1 MNRSAPRPSR
11 TLACS
16 AKSSLRMREVAACPI
31 GPIEPATKT
40 SLPVVSRAC
49 LASFT
54 AVELI
59 VSSSSSRKWAASLR
73 RFAPKLLVSIRSAP
87 ALMKLTWRDTT
98 ASGALTL
105 ASSGHR
111 SLGTAAEMSAPIP
124 PSATTSGPWWRRSTN
139 REAMCPGRLTS
150 RGAAAASD
158 RRGRGDHGV
167 PRGGAG
173 LRSVRS
179 AVARPPGSRRPGA
192 ASADAAYRR
201 RLLDEHRGYET
212 RTGMFEGFPRAV
224 DWFRAAL
231 SREEV
236 LEGRY
241 TDYSWWVELS
251 GGTRSPREAA
261 RRIRA
266 GELTGMTAGAT
277 AEEHEPFLAR
287 TSELI
292 AATTPAQETRVVVEG
307 HARLTAYA
315 LFPERA
321 ERARA
326 NPRRLSRP

>member
-1 MNRSAPRPSR
+1 VR
-11 TLACS
+11 L
-16 AKSSLRMREVAACPI
+16 LRPI
-31 GPIEPATKT
+31 GEDEMI
-40 SLPVVSRAC
+40 
-49 LASFT
+49 
-54 AVELI
+54 AVYLGAELD
-59 VSSSSSRKWAASLR
+59 SDRFGPQLR
-73 RFAPKLLVSIRSAP
+73 
-87 ALMKLTWRDTT
+87 
-98 ASGALTL
+98 
-105 ASSGHR
+105 
-111 SLGTAAEMSAPIP
+111 
-124 PSATTSGPWWRRSTN
+124 
-139 REAMCPGRLTS
+139 GRL
-150 RGAAAASD
+150 
-158 RRGRGDHGV
+158 
-167 PRGGAG
+167 
-173 LRSVRS
+173 
-179 AVARPPGSRRPGA
+179 ARDGQEL

-201 RLLDEHRGYET
+201 RLLDEHRGYGT

-236 LEGRY
+236 LDGRY

-326 NPRRLSRP
+326 NPRRLSRS